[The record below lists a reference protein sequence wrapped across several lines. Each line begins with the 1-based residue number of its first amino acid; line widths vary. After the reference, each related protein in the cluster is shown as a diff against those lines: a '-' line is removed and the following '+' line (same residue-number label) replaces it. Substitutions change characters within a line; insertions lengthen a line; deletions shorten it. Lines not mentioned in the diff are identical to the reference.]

1 MGPDDDTE
9 VSTEPLVVRD
19 SFRNPTIDWAA
30 WGHPE
35 RAPKPDGE
43 DPAG

>member
-1 MGPDDDTE
+1 MGPDDQPETEGPIVLRDTFK
-9 VSTEPLVVRD
+9 P
-19 SFRNPTIDWAA
+19 NPTIDWAA